1 MTSKIPKG
9 ITIGKIILAL
19 FLEELGKIFSE
30 GESVVPIAVPLIKS
44 PSIFYPPELIAAL
57 SPEAT
62 FTTLLA
68 FYS

>member
-1 MTSKIPKG
+1 M
-9 ITIGKIILAL
+9 LAL
-19 FLEELGKIFSE
+19 LLEGLGKIFNK
-30 GESVVPIAVPLIKS
+30 GESVVPTAVPLIKS

-68 FYS
+68 LYS